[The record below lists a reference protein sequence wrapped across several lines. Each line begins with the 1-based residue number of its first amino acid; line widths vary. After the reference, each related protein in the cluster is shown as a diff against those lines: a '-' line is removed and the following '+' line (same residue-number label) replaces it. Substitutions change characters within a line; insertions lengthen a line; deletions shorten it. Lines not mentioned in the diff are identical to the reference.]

1 MCAKWRTDLFTGLV
15 LRAAHIFVN
24 PVQRGIPVYFIRKNY
39 FLLAQNNA
47 HSHPMPVQLNTQL
60 PKRTKIISCFPRA
73 VWRAIH
79 AGAKN
84 IPMASNAAI
93 AYFAIIKI
101 WCVVI
106 IRPQKKG
113 GRDFAPPFV
122 TFQVNYIPYFAD
134 LSSSSW
140 IRNNWLYFAI
150 RSVRDIEP
158 VLI

>member
-1 MCAKWRTDLFTGLV
+1 MCAEWRTDLFTGLV
-15 LRAAHIFVN
+15 LRAAYLLIRCSVAF
-24 PVQRGIPVYFIRKNY
+24 QFILSGKNY

-93 AYFAIIKI
+93 VYFAIIKI

-106 IRPQKKG
+106 IGPQKKG
-113 GRDFAPPFV
+113 GVQFRPPFV

>member
-1 MCAKWRTDLFTGLV
+1 MAHFFYSLDWCCTQRTYLLIWCSVVF
-15 LRAAHIFVN
+15 
-24 PVQRGIPVYFIRKNY
+24 QFILSGKNY

-106 IRPQKKG
+106 IGPQKKRG
-113 GRDFAPPFV
+113 ARFCPPVCYISGKLYTILCGFV
-122 TFQVNYIPYFAD
+122 QFFLDT
-134 LSSSSW
+134 
-140 IRNNWLYFAI
+140 
-150 RSVRDIEP
+150 
-158 VLI
+158 

>member
-1 MCAKWRTDLFTGLV
+1 MLRSSTCVACGLASLPHPALRLDS
-15 LRAAHIFVN
+15 LRASVATRGN
-24 PVQRGIPVYFIRKNY
+24 PVDNVALRIYSSPQHRAGLLLCSGAFRFILSGKNY

-106 IRPQKKG
+106 IGPQKKG
-113 GRDFAPPFV
+113 GRDFAPRLLHF
-122 TFQVNYIPYFAD
+122 
-134 LSSSSW
+134 
-140 IRNNWLYFAI
+140 R
-150 RSVRDIEP
+150 
-158 VLI
+158 